1 MIIPMGCLY
10 GLTVEI
16 GGVSYFT
23 DFEVIE
29 IMDDNNPYLAILGI
43 DLAFYMDAVNN
54 LKRWRM
60 KFEKKVLRV
69 IVPLDLAEGAHYT
82 KLVQNY
88 HYDDDLD

>member
-54 LKRWRM
+54 LKR
-60 KFEKKVLRV
+60 
-69 IVPLDLAEGAHYT
+69 
-82 KLVQNY
+82 
-88 HYDDDLD
+88 